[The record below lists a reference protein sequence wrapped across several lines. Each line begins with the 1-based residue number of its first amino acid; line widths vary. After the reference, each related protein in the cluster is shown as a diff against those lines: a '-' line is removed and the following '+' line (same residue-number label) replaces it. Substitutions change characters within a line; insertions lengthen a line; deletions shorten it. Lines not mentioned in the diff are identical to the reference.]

1 MQVDVVAGL
10 LQRDDARLRGF
21 PGDGKAQRDV
31 RPPLKVH
38 RDEDLG
44 LDGHDEIARAR
55 VVHAALTGIDRE
67 KCHVD
72 LLLGNRRDAVVE
84 RALGGFDFRDGGFVP
99 PVPQVQVARV
109 EQRDARKIDVERNA
123 IVRRAVGVH
132 RQRAERARLAG
143 GHAHALVGLRNVK
156 PEDIGCVFAAQIVD
170 RRGKVIVVVMT
181 DKHVQLFKRRE
192 RRLIG
197 QSAPIRAG
205 FAGVKEQAGAAE
217 RNEEAASP

>member
-1 MQVDVVAGL
+1 M
-10 LQRDDARLRGF
+10 
-21 PGDGKAQRDV
+21 
-31 RPPLKVH
+31 
-38 RDEDLG
+38 
-44 LDGHDEIARAR
+44 RAR
-55 VVHAALTGIDRE
+55 R
-67 KCHVD
+67 
-72 LLLGNRRDAVVE
+72 
-84 RALGGFDFRDGGFVP
+84 
-99 PVPQVQVARV
+99 
-109 EQRDARKIDVERNA
+109 
-123 IVRRAVGVH
+123 
-132 RQRAERARLAG
+132 

-156 PEDIGCVFAAQIVD
+156 PENIGRVFAAQIVD